1 MTVCRRGLVPL
12 ALLLAVF
19 GAAGGWLLNLHRVDQ
34 QQQYYRKHTEM
45 LQMSYQAA
53 LESCRRVTDIYLQ
66 DTIRQPELLQLFSR
80 AWHADE
86 QEKARLRHELYRRL
100 NRSNQLLWQQC
111 LRQLHFHLP
120 NGESFLRFYQPNR
133 FGDHLFNVRP
143 SVQLANTERRAVVSF
158 EAGRVGTGFRFV
170 SPLTY
175 RGVHIGSVETSLPFR
190 ALQDLMVRLS
200 PGEEY
205 QFLISADLIRER
217 LFAEYRDNY
226 VPSRFPAL
234 LVENPR
240 RHGPDSALPLSE
252 VARKLEER
260 LAGDRAILDQLQ
272 RGLPFSVG
280 LIQRKIGY
288 VVSFLPVREVTG
300 RLGGYIVAY
309 KPEPLI
315 VAQWRSSLL
324 ELTVFVLLLALT
336 GWLLLRWR
344 GSALQLTEQEARRQ
358 YQEALQVQQE
368 RLEHEE
374 RTRISRELHD
384 RIGQALLGVNL
395 RLKLLWE
402 EMPQEKTEDRRALG
416 QLIEDIQQAT
426 AELRNLVLSLRPLPL
441 AGMRVDEAVQWL
453 CRNLERH
460 AGVSVL
466 LQVTGNFEE
475 VSDSCSLVLFRVC
488 QEGLTN
494 ILKHAA
500 ATRVQL
506 TLHSC
511 RGLLSMT
518 LQDNGAGGAAV
529 PENDSS
535 SGLAL
540 MRARVEQLGGRFL
553 LDSPAGEGTRLF
565 VELPCYR

>member
-12 ALLLAVF
+12 LLLLIATGV
-19 GAAGGWLLNLHRVDQ
+19 AGGWLLYLHRVDRQ
-34 QQQYYRKHTEM
+34 QQHYQKHTEM
-45 LQMSYQAA
+45 VQMAYQAA
-53 LESCRRVTDIYLQ
+53 LESYQRVTDIYLQ
-66 DTIRQPELLQLFSR
+66 DTIQQPELLQLFSQ

-86 QEKARLRHELYRRL
+86 REKARLRQQLYLRL
-100 NRSNQLLWQQC
+100 NRSYQLLWQHR

-120 NGESFLRFYQPNR
+120 NGESFLRFHQPNR
-133 FGDHLFNVRP
+133 FGDRLFSVRP
-143 SVQLANTERRAVVSF
+143 SVQLANTAQRAVVSF
-158 EAGRVGTGFRFV
+158 EAGRVSNGFRFV
-170 SPLTY
+170 SPLTWQ
-175 RGVHIGSVETSLPFR
+175 GVHIGSVETSLPFR
-190 ALQDLMVRLS
+190 ALQDLMVRFS
-200 PGEEY
+200 HGYEY
-205 QFLISADLIRER
+205 QFLISAELVRER
-217 LFAEYRDNY
+217 LFPEYRDNY
-226 VPSRFPAL
+226 VASRLSPAF
-234 LVENPR
+234 LVENPLK
-240 RHGPDSALPLSE
+240 HEPDSALPLSV

-260 LAGDRAILDQLQ
+260 LAGDHGTLDQLQ

-280 LIQRKIGY
+280 LTQQQTGY

-300 RLGGYIVAY
+300 RLAGYIVCYA
-309 KPEPLI
+309 PEPL
-315 VAQWRSSLL
+315 VTTLQRSYLL
-324 ELTVFVLLLALT
+324 ELTVFVLLLTIT
-336 GWLLLRWR
+336 GWLLMRWR
-344 GSALQLTEQEARRQ
+344 CSALQLTEQEAHSQ
-358 YQEALQVQQE
+358 YQEALQAQQE

-453 CRNLERH
+453 CRNLERQT
-460 AGVSVL
+460 GISLL
-466 LQVTGNFEE
+466 LQSNGNFEE
-475 VSDSCSLVLFRVC
+475 LSDSCSLVLFRVC

-506 TLHSC
+506 ALQC
-511 RGLLSMT
+511 RQGLLSMT
-518 LQDNGAGGAAV
+518 LHDDGRGGARIL
-529 PENDSS
+529 EDSA

-540 MRARVEQLGGRFL
+540 MGARIEQIGGRL
-553 LDSPAGEGTRLF
+553 QLDSPAGEGTRLF
-565 VELPCYR
+565 VELPCHR

>member
-12 ALLLAVF
+12 LLLLLAI
-19 GAAGGWLLNLHRVDQ
+19 GAAGGWLLYLHRIERQ
-34 QQQYYRKHTEM
+34 QQDYQKHTEM
-45 LQMSYQAA
+45 VQMAFQAA
-53 LESCRRVTDIYLQ
+53 LESYQRVTDIYLQ
-66 DTIRQPELLQLFSR
+66 DTIEQPELLQLFSQ
-80 AWHADE
+80 AWRADE
-86 QEKARLRHELYRRL
+86 QKKAHLRQELYRRL
-100 NRSNQLLWQQC
+100 NHSYQLLRQQR

-120 NGESFLRFYQPNR
+120 NGESFLRFHQPNR
-133 FGDHLFNVRP
+133 FGDRLFSLRP
-143 SVQLANTERRAVVSF
+143 SVQLANTERRAVAAF
-158 EAGRVGTGFRFV
+158 EVGRVSSGFRFV

-175 RGVHIGSVETSLPFR
+175 QGVYVGSVETSLPFR
-190 ALQDLMVRLS
+190 ALQELMVRLS
-200 PGEEY
+200 PRHEY

-217 LFAEYRDNY
+217 SFAEYRDNY

-234 LVENPR
+234 LVENPGK
-240 RHGPDSALPLSE
+240 HEPDSALPLSE

-260 LAGDRAILDQLQ
+260 LAGDRAILTQLQ

-300 RLGGYIVAY
+300 RLGGYIVCYA
-309 KPEPLI
+309 PEPLV

-324 ELTVFVLLLALT
+324 ELAVFVLLLALT

-344 GSALQLTEQEARRQ
+344 CSALQLTEQEASRQ
-358 YQEALQVQQE
+358 YQEALQAQQE

-374 RTRISRELHD
+374 RTRISHELHD

-395 RLKLLWE
+395 YLKLLWE
-402 EMPQEKTEDRRALG
+402 EMPQEKIEDRRALG
-416 QLIEDIQQAT
+416 QLIEDIQQAS

-441 AGMRVDEAVQWL
+441 AGMRADEAVQWL

-466 LQVTGNFEE
+466 LQMTGNFDE

-506 TLHSC
+506 VLQS
-511 RGLLSMT
+511 RQGLLSMT
-518 LQDNGAGGAAV
+518 LQDDGVGGAAV
-529 PENDSS
+529 QAKDSS

-540 MRARVEQLGGRFL
+540 MRARVEQLGGRFM

-565 VELPCYR
+565 VELPCRR